1 MVVYILSIVI
11 LYQHY
16 SHSEDQSTY
25 KPLSS
30 IPSSLFCGAVDYMYL
45 SMILHL

>member
-16 SHSEDQSTY
+16 SHSEHQSTY

-30 IPSSLFCGAVDYMYL
+30 IPSSLFCGAVDYL